1 MLRSIDFKTMPYL
14 FTDKAGTCLTVEFDG
29 RELDDIY
36 KQVKTMYDQAH
47 PSHPSDDMPT
57 EPGWYATRDGED
69 LLSYDGDAWHIHNID
84 KNAVAISYKD
94 NRLILTVDD
103 AQALLRQ
110 LEMLLPERPSRDEP
124 EEPGFYRTR
133 TGAFL
138 RKNKNGAWSALFI
151 NGDLIPRYWN
161 DQDDYAKWRT
171 VLECL
176 YPRAF
181 PLTPT
186 TAPYPLK
193 G

>member
-1 MLRSIDFKTMPYL
+1 MSKRMTAYWW
-14 FTDKAGTCLTVEFDG
+14 DK
-29 RELDDIY
+29 
-36 KQVKTMYDQAH
+36 
-47 PSHPSDDMPT
+47 
-57 EPGWYATRDGED
+57 
-69 LLSYDGDAWHIHNID
+69 D

-151 NGDLIPRYWN
+151 NGDLIPRYFEELLNEGWKILRVDTMPPTELRDTAVTATNVYILEREAN
-161 DQDDYAKWRT
+161 DD
-171 VLECL
+171 
-176 YPRAF
+176 
-181 PLTPT
+181 
-186 TAPYPLK
+186 
-193 G
+193 

>member
-1 MLRSIDFKTMPYL
+1 MSDNRNYSVITNFGCHWQCPYCIVRN
-14 FTDKAGTCLTVEFDG
+14 TGIQIAETRMGATYDTVMDWWDK
-29 RELDDIY
+29 
-36 KQVKTMYDQAH
+36 
-47 PSHPSDDMPT
+47 
-57 EPGWYATRDGED
+57 
-69 LLSYDGDAWHIHNID
+69 D

-138 RKNKNGAWSALFI
+138 RKNSNGAWSALFI

-161 DQDDYAKWRT
+161 DQDDYAKWET
-171 VLECL
+171 VLDCL

-193 G
+193 GE

>member
-1 MLRSIDFKTMPYL
+1 MLKRMTAYWW
-14 FTDKAGTCLTVEFDG
+14 DKWD
-29 RELDDIY
+29 
-36 KQVKTMYDQAH
+36 K
-47 PSHPSDDMPT
+47 
-57 EPGWYATRDGED
+57 
-69 LLSYDGDAWHIHNID
+69 D

-138 RKNKNGAWSALFI
+138 RKNSNGAWSALFI

-161 DQDDYAKWRT
+161 DQDDYAKWET
-171 VLECL
+171 VLDCL

-193 G
+193 GE

>member
-1 MLRSIDFKTMPYL
+1 MWTLSP
-14 FTDKAGTCLTVEFDG
+14 
-29 RELDDIY
+29 
-36 KQVKTMYDQAH
+36 KQQ
-47 PSHPSDDMPT
+47 
-57 EPGWYATRDGED
+57 
-69 LLSYDGDAWHIHNID
+69 
-84 KNAVAISYKD
+84 
-94 NRLILTVDD
+94 
-103 AQALLRQ
+103 
-110 LEMLLPERPSRDEP
+110 EMLLPERPSRDEP

-171 VLECL
+171 VLDCL

-193 G
+193 GE

>member
-1 MLRSIDFKTMPYL
+1 MRNGLKADMTTRMSFEPKAKTV
-14 FTDKAGTCLTVEFDG
+14 TSTA
-29 RELDDIY
+29 R
-36 KQVKTMYDQAH
+36 
-47 PSHPSDDMPT
+47 PT
-57 EPGWYATRDGED
+57 PMKFATRVQTHLQHEGGIVLKRMTAYWWDK
-69 LLSYDGDAWHIHNID
+69 D

-171 VLECL
+171 VLDCL

-193 G
+193 GE

>member
-1 MLRSIDFKTMPYL
+1 MRKRMTAYWW
-14 FTDKAGTCLTVEFDG
+14 DK
-29 RELDDIY
+29 
-36 KQVKTMYDQAH
+36 
-47 PSHPSDDMPT
+47 
-57 EPGWYATRDGED
+57 
-69 LLSYDGDAWHIHNID
+69 D
-84 KNAVAISYKD
+84 KNVAAIEYND

-110 LEMLLPERPSRDEP
+110 LEMLLPERPSCDEP

-161 DQDDYAKWRT
+161 DRDDYAKWRT
-171 VLECL
+171 VLDCL

-181 PLTPT
+181 PLKPVTV
-186 TAPYPLK
+186 PYGLREK
-193 G
+193 

>member
-1 MLRSIDFKTMPYL
+1 MTDLDKRISEYAKWIESRYDDSHELRGKGKNGCIDG
-14 FTDKAGTCLTVEFDG
+14 KADAYEF
-29 RELDDIY
+29 
-36 KQVKTMYDQAH
+36 
-47 PSHPSDDMPT
+47 
-57 EPGWYATRDGED
+57 ATRVQTHLQREGGIVLKRMTAYWWDK
-69 LLSYDGDAWHIHNID
+69 D

-138 RKNKNGAWSALFI
+138 RKNSNGAWSALFI

-161 DQDDYAKWRT
+161 DQDDYAKWET
-171 VLECL
+171 VLDCL

-186 TAPYPLK
+186 IAPYPLK
-193 G
+193 GE

>member
-1 MLRSIDFKTMPYL
+1 MNDVDDSDHELTDEQRDKLRKAIGEIIGDFTPWILCVDTTPIIGDSRVSYSSNVSSEHASVWW
-14 FTDKAGTCLTVEFDG
+14 DK
-29 RELDDIY
+29 
-36 KQVKTMYDQAH
+36 
-47 PSHPSDDMPT
+47 
-57 EPGWYATRDGED
+57 
-69 LLSYDGDAWHIHNID
+69 D

-138 RKNKNGAWSALFI
+138 RKNENGAWSALFI

-171 VLECL
+171 VLDCL

-193 G
+193 GE